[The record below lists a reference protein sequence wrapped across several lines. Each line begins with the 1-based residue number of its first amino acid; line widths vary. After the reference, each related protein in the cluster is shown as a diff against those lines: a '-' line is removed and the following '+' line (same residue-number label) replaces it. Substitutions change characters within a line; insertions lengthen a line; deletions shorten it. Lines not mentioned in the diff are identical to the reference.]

1 MLAVAWVC
9 VVLVAEEWE
18 AGGGAVLSVV
28 SSSEEQERLLVW
40 LVSVTNLVEGRE
52 PSQGSSPN
60 VEKKLQWF
68 FNFFYSIS
76 PWSLSSL
83 PSLVVRSFME
93 DGLFSLKS
101 TFSPVLK
108 LCTKD
113 YSFLNQSFCCIPPT
127 RRQIHVTVWP
137 WLWWFLR
144 LHGHSQLNAIC
155 HDTVKRCSQDEV
167 WMVTDKK
174 VSCNVSVIVF
184 MDSLLIIGSRY
195 RYSVLIG

>member
-52 PSQGSSPN
+52 PSQGSCPN

-68 FNFFYSIS
+68 FLFLLFHLTMVFVI
-76 PWSLSSL
+76 LAL
-83 PSLVVRSFME
+83 LVCKVLHRGWFIFVE
-93 DGLFSLKS
+93 VNIFSCIKTLY
-101 TFSPVLK
+101 
-108 LCTKD
+108 KD

-155 HDTVKRCSQDEV
+155 HDTVQRCSQDEV